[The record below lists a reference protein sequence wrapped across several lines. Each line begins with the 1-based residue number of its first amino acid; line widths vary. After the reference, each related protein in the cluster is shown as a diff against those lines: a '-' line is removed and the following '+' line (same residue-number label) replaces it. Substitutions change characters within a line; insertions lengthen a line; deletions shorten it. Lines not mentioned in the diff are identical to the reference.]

1 MKSLGDYKKLKQG
14 IVNLHK
20 VYVADAVSA
29 DGSKKK
35 AGQQIGD
42 ADEHRKESEGR
53 KQKEIMLANYR
64 DFLLKDQQSH
74 K

>member
-1 MKSLGDYKKLKQG
+1 MEADFEGKF
-14 IVNLHK
+14 K
-20 VYVADAVSA
+20 VVE
-29 DGSKKK
+29 KKK

-64 DFLLKDQQSH
+64 DFLLKD
-74 K
+74 